1 MNEDETDF
9 GLDDIIPAAV
19 SRVAKNGRKKKN
31 DLEMEKLKKRTSLK
45 SMRYIALDLNQVL
58 KQTFVTLM
66 IILIWCID

>member
-9 GLDDIIPAAV
+9 GLDDIIPVAV